1 MPLIWFH
8 IEIVYL
14 WAKIFAVQTALK
26 SFTFPPA
33 SYFSHFWQQDHLI
46 LDVHENYQKRSL
58 RNKYQVLGANGVNTL
73 SIPLQKGK
81 HQQQN
86 IRDVKISYDQNW
98 PRLHRET
105 LRACYGSAAFFEH
118 YFSTIEKVL
127 EARLPF
133 LFDFNLSTLEC
144 ISQLLKK
151 ELVWKPTDHFVAQPV
166 TPVDEVKKYPQ
177 VFENKF
183 GFVGGLSAIDLL
195 MNMGPASP
203 NYFYTAY

>member
-1 MPLIWFH
+1 M
-8 IEIVYL
+8 
-14 WAKIFAVQTALK
+14 ALK
-26 SFTFPPA
+26 SFTFPPV
-33 SYFSHFWQQDHLI
+33 SYFSQFWQEDYLL

-58 RNKYQVLGANGVNTL
+58 RNKYQILGANGATTL

-118 YFSTIEKVL
+118 YFEAFEKIL
-127 EARLPF
+127 ELRPVF
-133 LFDFNLSTLEC
+133 LFDFNMLALSNLC
-144 ISQLLKK
+144 KMLKK
-151 ELVWKPTDHFVAQPV
+151 ELVWKPTDDFVA
-166 TPVDEVKKYPQ
+166 EVPPPFDPFLKYPQ

-183 GFVGGLSAIDLL
+183 GFVGGLSTIDLL
-195 MNMGPASP
+195 MNMGPSSSR
-203 NYFYTAY
+203 YFQPTY